1 MGTPKIDTK
10 TAIAIGLG
18 AATGGVG
25 LIPGGAAGGALVA
38 GGGYTALRGATQ
50 VPGGKPVPIPKSQ
63 PRQMAVDDNSSQ
75 SRKRDILQKRRRSF
89 ATRSNVGDATIKR
102 KTLGGA

>member
-1 MGTPKIDTK
+1 MGDPAAIDRKIFGKGITSAVYGSSDK
-10 TAIAIGLG
+10 FPA
-18 AATGGVG
+18 
-25 LIPGGAAGGALVA
+25 PVA
-38 GGGYTALRGATQ
+38 
-50 VPGGKPVPIPKSQ
+50 VKPQ
-63 PRQMAVDDNSSQ
+63 PRQMTVDTDTGK